1 MSLLLR
7 RSPEAAT
14 RLAVTGAPAGMSTRA
29 LLPATALISGKYWG
43 GGGATEASWRSD
55 AWILVRALMLF
66 LATTTFVPAAL
77 LVGSRERL
85 ARPAAVANASTAR
98 IAPITM

>member
-1 MSLLLR
+1 MGRWAIAQLLR

-29 LLPATALISGKYWG
+29 LLPATALISGKYCG
-43 GGGATEASWRSD
+43 GAGATEDSCRSD

-66 LATTTFVPAAL
+66 LATTTLVPPVL
-77 LVGSRERL
+77 PVGRSERL
-85 ARPAAVANASTAR
+85 ASTADR
-98 IAPITM
+98 KSV